1 MSSFINLM
9 ADDIW
14 SEADIIRRTE
24 AMIRSEFS
32 LEVETILN
40 RKVSG
45 MSLGTYQPTE
55 QDLADMAR
63 YDQVAKAAQAA
74 GLAARADMAL
84 LLQVFPLE
92 TSQRRLD
99 RMALSAAWDRLQLPK
114 VQPVI
119 DEATGQVTNADEIAR
134 DKEEREAARA
144 VVAPHLIPDPSATPE
159 EGEEAPMVLDPAALE
174 QDNAERAAAQGVIDT
189 AAPEVVELFE
199 RRSKIHNAAGPW
211 GDA

>member
-1 MSSFINLM
+1 MSFVNMM

-63 YDQVAKAAQAA
+63 YDEVARNAQAE
-74 GLAARADMAL
+74 GIAARADMAL
-84 LLQVFPLE
+84 LLRVFPLE
-92 TSQRRLD
+92 VAQRRLD
-99 RMALSAAWDRLQLPK
+99 RTALSAAWARLQEPEIE
-114 VQPVI
+114 PVL
-119 DEATGQVTNADEIAR
+119 DEETGEVTNAEAVEA
-134 DKEEREAARA
+134 DKAERERARM
-144 VVAPHLIPDPSATPE
+144 VVSPHLIPDPDFVPEE
-159 EGEEAPMVLDPAALE
+159 EGEEAPLILDPEAVEIDDGERAEAQAVLDAA
-174 QDNAERAAAQGVIDT
+174 D
-189 AAPEVVELFE
+189 PEVLELFE
-199 RRSKIHNAAGPW
+199 LRKGR
-211 GDA
+211 

>member
-9 ADDIW
+9 ADDMW

-74 GLAARADMAL
+74 GVAARADMAL
-84 LLQVFPLE
+84 LLQVLPLE
-92 TSQRRLD
+92 TAQRRLD

-119 DEATGQVTNADEIAR
+119 DEATGQVTNADEIAQDR
-134 DKEEREAARA
+134 EERKAAQA
-144 VVAPHLIPDPSATPE
+144 VVAPHLIPDPGATPE

-174 QDNAERAAAQGVIDT
+174 QDNAERAAAQGVIDA
-189 AAPEVVELFE
+189 AAPEVAELFE
-199 RRSKIHNAAGPW
+199 RRRKNHTDTGTRGNA
-211 GDA
+211 